1 MTVADLVKSLM
12 KSEMS
17 IEQVWEKTQAICTQY
32 DIDPAAL
39 DDANA
44 QFVAG
49 EIDKENAGFG
59 LTTVENNGQ
68 LATNEE
74 PKAKKNKKNT
84 PATTTSNQGIENL
97 KVAVQNLRAT
107 VANESD
113 AMYEISDRKS
123 TEVENAAAA
132 RIVNRYKQISPNI
145 VSKVSAGLQE
155 YADES
160 ASFRGQIGSIFDEAF
175 ADIVNN

>member
-1 MTVADLVKSLM
+1 MTVADLVKSHM
-12 KSEMS
+12 KVEMS
-17 IEQVWEKTQAICTQY
+17 VETVWEKTQIVCSQY
-32 DIDPAAL
+32 GIDPAAL

-49 EIDKENAGFG
+49 EIDKENGSLAVGNSG
-59 LTTVENNGQ
+59 GQ

-74 PKAKKNKKNT
+74 TKGKKNKKNT
-84 PATTTSNQGIENL
+84 PATTNNRGIEDL
-97 KVAVQNLRAT
+97 KIAVQNLRST

-113 AMYEISDRKS
+113 AMYEMSDRKS
-123 TEVENAAAA
+123 AEVENAAAA

>member
-1 MTVADLVKSLM
+1 MTVADLVKSFM
-12 KSEMS
+12 KSEMT
-17 IEQVWEKTQAICTQY
+17 IETVWEKTQAICGQY
-32 DIDPAAL
+32 GIDPAAL

-49 EIDKENAGFG
+49 EIDKENAGLAIAG
-59 LTTVENNGQ
+59 NSGQ
-68 LATNEE
+68 LATTDET
-74 PKAKKNKKNT
+74 KGKKNKKNT
-84 PATTTSNQGIENL
+84 PATTNSNQGIENL

-113 AMYEISDRKS
+113 AMYEMSDRKS
-123 TEVENAAAA
+123 SEVENAAAA

>member
-1 MTVADLVKSLM
+1 MTVADLVKSFM
-12 KSEMS
+12 KTEMS
-17 IEQVWEKTQAICTQY
+17 VEQVWEKTQAICAIY
-32 DIDPAAL
+32 SIDPAAL

-49 EIDKENAGFG
+49 EIDKENGD
-59 LTTVENNGQ
+59 LTVGGNSGQ
-68 LATNEE
+68 LATTDET
-74 PKAKKNKKNT
+74 KGKKNKKNS

>member
-1 MTVADLVKSLM
+1 MTVADLVKSFM
-12 KSEMS
+12 KSDMPVD
-17 IEQVWEKTQAICTQY
+17 QVWEKTQAICAQY
-32 DIDPAAL
+32 GIDPAAL

-44 QFVAG
+44 HFVAG
-49 EIDKENAGFG
+49 EIDKENANLAVTGSG
-59 LTTVENNGQ
+59 GQ
-68 LATNEE
+68 LATTEGT
-74 PKAKKNKKNT
+74 KDKKNKKNT
-84 PATTTSNQGIENL
+84 PAATTNNQGIENL
-97 KVAVQNLRAT
+97 KIAVQNLRAT

-113 AMYEISDRKS
+113 AMYEMSDRKS
-123 TEVENAAAA
+123 AEVENAAAA

>member
-1 MTVADLVKSLM
+1 MTVADLVKSFM
-12 KSEMS
+12 KSDMPVD
-17 IEQVWEKTQAICTQY
+17 QVWEKTQVICAQY
-32 DIDPAAL
+32 GIDPAAL

-49 EIDKENAGFG
+49 EIDKENAGLVVG
-59 LTTVENNGQ
+59 NNGGQ

-74 PKAKKNKKNT
+74 KGKKNKKNT
-84 PATTTSNQGIENL
+84 SATTSNQGIENL
-97 KVAVQNLRAT
+97 KIAVQNLKTT
-107 VANESD
+107 VASESD
-113 AMYEISDRKS
+113 AMYEMSDRKS
-123 TEVENAAAA
+123 SEVEDAAAA

-155 YADES
+155 YAGES
-160 ASFRGQIGSIFDEAF
+160 AFFRGQIGSIFDEAF

>member
-1 MTVADLVKSLM
+1 MTVADLVKSFM
-12 KSEMS
+12 KSEMTV
-17 IEQVWEKTQAICTQY
+17 EVVWEKTQAICSQY
-32 DIDPAAL
+32 GIDPAAL

-49 EIDKENAGFG
+49 EIDKENGG
-59 LTTVENNGQ
+59 LTVGNGGGQ
-68 LATNEE
+68 LATTDEA
-74 PKAKKNKKNT
+74 KGKKNKKNT
-84 PATTTSNQGIENL
+84 PTTTNSNQGIENL

-113 AMYEISDRKS
+113 AMYEMSDRKS

>member
-1 MTVADLVKSLM
+1 MTVADLVKSFM

-17 IEQVWEKTQAICTQY
+17 VETVWEKTQAICTQY
-32 DIDPAAL
+32 GIDPDTL
-39 DDANA
+39 DNANA
-44 QFVAG
+44 EFVAG
-49 EIDKENAGFG
+49 EIDRENPG
-59 LTTVENNGQ
+59 LAVIENNGQ

-74 PKAKKNKKNT
+74 TKGKKRKKDT

-97 KVAVQNLRAT
+97 KVAVQNLRAA

-113 AMYEISDRKS
+113 AMYEMSDRKS
-123 TEVENAAAA
+123 SQVEDAAAA

-145 VSKVSAGLQE
+145 VSKVSAGLQA